1 MSIPKKISVA
11 KLSKIVRQIQ
21 AKLICIKAT
30 QDKQEREKIHAE
42 LKVLGSEIGI
52 NVPSIELL
60 DVKKEKAL

>member
-60 DVKKEKAL
+60 DVKKEEA

>member
-42 LKVLGSEIGI
+42 MKELGSEVGI
-52 NVPSIELL
+52 NIPPIELL
-60 DVKKEKAL
+60 DVKIKRAS